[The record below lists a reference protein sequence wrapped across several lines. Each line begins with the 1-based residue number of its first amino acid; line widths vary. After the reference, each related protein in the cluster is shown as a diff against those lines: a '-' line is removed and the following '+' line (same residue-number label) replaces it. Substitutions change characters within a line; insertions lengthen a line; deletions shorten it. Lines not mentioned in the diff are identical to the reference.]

1 MPDQTNQTPEESQG
15 LAAYL
20 SPPEAPQYASPPDYK
35 PDIQPFSTAGVF
47 PAQTYAPPPNYE
59 PPPQAAPVVPFER
72 YHPGPLAQYASPPDY
87 EGPSYDDATLSSR
100 TVEQEPSEESPVEQ
114 YHPGRPVTRYGSG
127 AISQVPLTEAE
138 RASDA
143 RWSAPHPWAASQ
155 QAHEA
160 RQLLPPPH
168 MLEQPPPRD
177 KMDAGVPAGA
187 PVAEE
192 KPKDEE
198 KKS

>member
-35 PDIQPFSTAGVF
+35 PDVQPFSTAGVF
-47 PAQTYAPPPNYE
+47 PAQTYAPPPNYQ
-59 PPPQAAPVVPFER
+59 PPPQAAPIVPFEQ
-72 YHPGPLAQYASPPDY
+72 YHPGPLAQYAAPPDY
-87 EGPSYDDATLSSR
+87 SPTLSDAQLSSR
-100 TVEQEPSEESPVEQ
+100 TVEQAAPGPGLGREP
-114 YHPGRPVTRYGSG
+114 TTYGSG
-127 AISQVPLTEAE
+127 AEAY
-138 RASDA
+138 
-143 RWSAPHPWAASQ
+143 APTSWTPQ

-168 MLEQPPPRD
+168 MLEKKPSNP
-177 KMDAGVPAGA
+177 DAGVDDGTYDDPFDEAGAPAGA
-187 PVAEE
+187 PPAGTGLAPMAEE